1 MNLIGPAQ
9 PEVVGNLME
18 NAPPR
23 NLLLEQIDY
32 LVEETEWG
40 RWRRF
45 VYTDGSRFAEFTS
58 HSSWAG
64 MPLVHY
70 TYGKCPETG
79 KRIVTR
85 GVIAVGR
92 IARGFI
98 AIGQLT
104 TGIVALGQLSIG
116 LALGIGQATIGCI
129 AIGQGA
135 LGMLFAAGQ
144 FAAADVAIGQ
154 MSIGTYVLAQIGWG
168 DHVVD
173 MRTVDPAAKDFF
185 LGLIGK

>member
-1 MNLIGPAQ
+1 MVSA
-9 PEVVGNLME
+9 
-18 NAPPR
+18 PR

-32 LVEETEWG
+32 LVEETAWG

-45 VYTDGSRFAEFTS
+45 VYPDGNRFAEFTS
-58 HSSWAG
+58 HHSWAG
-64 MPLVHY
+64 LPLVHY
-70 TYGKCPETG
+70 TYGRCPETG
-79 KRIVTR
+79 KRIAAK

-92 IARGFI
+92 IARGI
-98 AIGQLT
+98 VAIGQ
-104 TGIVALGQLSIG
+104 VAIGLVAVGQFSIG
-116 LALGIGQATIGCI
+116 LVFGFGQVAIGCVVL
-129 AIGQGA
+129 GQGA

-144 FAAADVAIGQ
+144 FAVAYIAIGQ
-154 MSIGTYVLAQIGWG
+154 FAAGTYALAQMAWG

>member
-1 MNLIGPAQ
+1 MDTA
-9 PEVVGNLME
+9 
-18 NAPPR
+18 APR

-32 LVEETEWG
+32 LVEETAWG

-45 VYTDGSRFAEFTS
+45 VYSDGNRFAEFTS
-58 HSSWAG
+58 HRTWAG
-64 MPLVHY
+64 LPLVHY

-79 KRIVTR
+79 KRVVAR

-98 AIGQLT
+98 AVGQVAIGL
-104 TGIVALGQLSIG
+104 VAFGQLSVG

-144 FAAADVAIGQ
+144 IAAAYVAIGQ
-154 MSIGTYVLAQIGWG
+154 IAAGTYVLAQIGWG

-173 MRTVDPAAKDFF
+173 MRTVDPIAKDFF
-185 LGLIGK
+185 LKLIGR

>member
-1 MNLIGPAQ
+1 MD
-9 PEVVGNLME
+9 
-18 NAPPR
+18 NAAPR

-32 LVEETEWG
+32 LVEETECG
-40 RWRRF
+40 TWRRF
-45 VYTDGSRFAEFTS
+45 VYPDGNRFAEFTS
-58 HSSWAG
+58 HRAWRG
-64 MPLVHY
+64 LPLVHY

-79 KRIVTR
+79 KRIVAR

-98 AIGQLT
+98 AIGQLAI
-104 TGIVALGQLSIG
+104 GIVAFGQLSIG
-116 LALGIGQATIGCI
+116 LAFGIGQATIGCI

-135 LGMLFAAGQ
+135 LGMLFAVGQ
-144 FAAADVAIGQ
+144 FAAAYIAIGQ
-154 MSIGTYVLAQIGWG
+154 FGIGTYVLAQVGWG

-173 MRTVDPAAKDFF
+173 MRTVDPTAKDFF